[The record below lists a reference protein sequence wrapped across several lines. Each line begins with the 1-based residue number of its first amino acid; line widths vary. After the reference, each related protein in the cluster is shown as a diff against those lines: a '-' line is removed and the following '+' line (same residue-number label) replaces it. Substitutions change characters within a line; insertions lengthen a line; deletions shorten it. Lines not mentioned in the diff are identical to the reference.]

1 MAQPRRETSA
11 PVRRVRANNWE
22 PMGGPQLPSETW
34 ALRNDSEGLTPLAP
48 VPASSEG
55 SDPPPLTEAEAIRLL
70 VKHYRWC
77 HLGDNKL
84 MRWNPHGRA
93 IAAEVEALGDE

>member
-1 MAQPRRETSA
+1 MPGIRENEWTG
-11 PVRRVRANNWE
+11 PLLPGEVR
-22 PMGGPQLPSETW
+22 
-34 ALRNDSEGLTPLAP
+34 PLY
-48 VPASSEG
+48 VTPASSEP
-55 SDPPPLTEAEAIRLL
+55 SEPPPMSEAECIRCL
-70 VKHYRWC
+70 VRHHRWC